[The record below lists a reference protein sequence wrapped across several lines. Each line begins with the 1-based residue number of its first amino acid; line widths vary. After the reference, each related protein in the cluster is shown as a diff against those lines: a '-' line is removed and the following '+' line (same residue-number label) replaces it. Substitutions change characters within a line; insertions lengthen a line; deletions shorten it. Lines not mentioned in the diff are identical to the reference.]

1 MSARVPERLRW
12 AVRVLDISPE
22 DQVLEI
28 GCGSGVAVSLI
39 GDQLAGGC
47 ITAIDRSATAIKRAT
62 ERNADHVAS
71 GKAVLRQVDLAAFTG
86 FGRRFDKVFAVNVNL
101 FWVRPADPYLM
112 IIKEHLR
119 RDGVLHLFYERPG
132 SEKAS
137 HMAKAVTAALSSQG
151 FSTVVTSG
159 PSPSLYCVSARP
171 ISDNPADSP

>member
-1 MSARVPERLRW
+1 MPERLRW
-12 AVRVLDISPE
+12 VVRVLDISPE

-28 GCGSGVAVSLI
+28 GCGSGVAVSLVC
-39 GDQLAGGC
+39 DQLAGGC
-47 ITAIDRSATAIKRAT
+47 ITAIDRSATAIKRAS

-71 GKAVLRQVDLAAFTG
+71 GKALLEQVDLAAFTVSG
-86 FGRRFDKVFAVNVNL
+86 QRFDKVFAVNVNL

-112 IIKEHLR
+112 IVGEHLR

-132 SEKAS
+132 NEKAS

-159 PSPSLYCVSARP
+159 PSPSLLCVSARP
-171 ISDNPADSP
+171 IS